1 MDEHVKPIRRCPRR
15 PWGAVVEATHLAPR
29 SKARRLA
36 AVELGGAESAIVE
49 LSGARF
55 AARKS
60 LHVAGRSLCARPR
73 WGKGAHARARH

>member
-1 MDEHVKPIRRCPRR
+1 
-15 PWGAVVEATHLAPR
+15 
-29 SKARRLA
+29 
-36 AVELGGAESAIVE
+36 VELGGAESAIVE